1 MLPEN
6 FHNVMLPYARNLARV
21 PLDTLPRWKKAFDAL
36 SCDDVRAAVRA
47 RLQAGADA
55 LLDSAVKHVSWV
67 YKGFGLILHIC
78 SPGNAGSV
86 ARAITAACDDVVFGA
101 HAQKKAAAQL
111 AVQEHA
117 TSECDI
123 FWKKAVTADNSSVAH
138 WLQQLH
144 LVKGDTS
151 EEEKL
156 TDEWLAL
163 CRHNCTNSHD
173 DPVIRI
179 EFPAHFKILHRRL
192 CLFVDTIKSDSLM
205 DEANFNVKSWLHVK
219 QSLSTSQDNAV
230 WWDRQMMAPLKE
242 LGRAA
247 GERQKT
253 ASRAAKE
260 FTFVGPSTKAP
271 ETSASDWCHTNMQ
284 CRAVCRCY

>member
-1 MLPEN
+1 M
-6 FHNVMLPYARNLARV
+6 
-21 PLDTLPRWKKAFDAL
+21 
-36 SCDDVRAAVRA
+36 
-47 RLQAGADA
+47 
-55 LLDSAVKHVSWV
+55 

-78 SPGNAGSV
+78 SPGNAGAV

-123 FWKKAVTADNSSVAH
+123 FWKKVVTADKSSVAH

-144 LVKGDTS
+144 PVKGDTS

-179 EFPAHFKILHRRL
+179 EFPAHFNFCIGD
-192 CLFVDTIKSDSLM
+192 FASSSLLSSRIR
-205 DEANFNVKSWLHVK
+205 SWMK
-219 QSLSTSQDNAV
+219 QTL
-230 WWDRQMMAPLKE
+230 M
-242 LGRAA
+242 
-247 GERQKT
+247 
-253 ASRAAKE
+253 
-260 FTFVGPSTKAP
+260 
-271 ETSASDWCHTNMQ
+271 
-284 CRAVCRCY
+284 